1 MYFSLSMNSQR
12 LTRVFCL
19 SMCVFLHVGSTFSQ
33 ILEGKVLEA
42 QGSKELAYVNISVKG
57 TTRGTVSKFDGTFR
71 IDLTDLGPKEDSI
84 AFSII
89 GYDRKV
95 MPIDLLKE
103 NPLVYLTPIS
113 FNLESVIVSPK
124 SPEEIIQM
132 AIENIPVNY
141 IKEPFNGTIYYRSEV
156 RLNGMFIE
164 SSEAIMKGHIMPVI
178 NSLKDTTRLKM
189 LAFRYFDEQEKAI
202 GSITIKKR
210 KKDKVALEGLD
221 TMLIELTY
229 QLSEYFG
236 VYTQIDSNLIKQ
248 LYLKG
253 YKKGKEK
260 YWFENMVHTAERNLM
275 KIGFKGRIKMASE
288 IGNILFD
295 EESLSFAAYN
305 YQAETANLKIKALL
319 WLLGIG
325 FKSADA
331 VIRFTSRPSEDGWIP
346 DVMEVNVFV
355 DMEKNKWF
363 RKDIP
368 MVMELTSHMSFLE
381 IESPSTDKCL
391 DGRLIK
397 KKKHLKEQFTS
408 DPESIYWKKY
418 EDIISKK
425 NSDRLIEINSN

>member
-1 MYFSLSMNSQR
+1 MVKNFVCLFGLFICILLLSDK
-12 LTRVFCL
+12 
-19 SMCVFLHVGSTFSQ
+19 TFSQ
-33 ILEGKVLEA
+33 IVEGRVMEVSE
-42 QGSKELAYVNISVKG
+42 SKELAYVNISVPG
-57 TTRGTVSKFDGTFR
+57 TSHGTVSKFDGSYR
-71 IDLTDLGPKEDSI
+71 MDLTDLNSEKDSI
-84 AFSII
+84 VFSII
-89 GYDRKV
+89 GYERKS
-95 MPIDLLKE
+95 MSIDQLRE
-103 NPLVYLTPIS
+103 SPFVYLSPMS

-132 AIENIPVNY
+132 AIENIPENY
-141 IKEPFNGTIYYRSEV
+141 IKDPFNGTIYYRSEM

-164 SSEAIMKGHIMPVI
+164 SCEAIMKGYIMPVV
-178 NSLKDTTRLKM
+178 NNLKDTTRLKM
-189 LAFRYFDEQEKAI
+189 LAFKYFDEQEEAI
-202 GSITIKKR
+202 NSITIKKR
-210 KKDKVALEGLD
+210 KKEKVALEGLD
-221 TMLIELTY
+221 TMLIALTY

-248 LYLKG
+248 LHLKG

-260 YWFENMVHTAERNLM
+260 YWFENMVHTGERDLM

-331 VIRFTSRPSEDGWIP
+331 VIRVTSRPSEYGWIP
-346 DVMEVNVFV
+346 DVIEVNVFV

-381 IESPSTDKCL
+381 IESPPTDKCL
-391 DGRLIK
+391 DGMLIH
-397 KKKHLKEQFTS
+397 KKKHLKEQFKS
-408 DPESIYWKKY
+408 DPESIYWKEY
-418 EDIISKK
+418 EEVISKK
-425 NSDRLIEINSN
+425 KVR